1 MTLTFCLLVELFI
14 LVWALRRSGF
24 MLFPHGFMFYLM
36 SAQVFL
42 WLNAAEI
49 LRYEFLQL
57 WTSGAY
63 QTHMREMILIFFA
76 FFLASACCVPNRRV
90 SVRNLLADAAARTE
104 GVLVIINAGLLAFL
118 YVRLL
123 LQWYFLDWNVVWEN
137 DTYTEMNVA
146 GREVGLSGFVI
157 QSSRMFGVLTVILAT
172 YLFTRKNWG
181 MFALAVPLVTWHVLF
196 DLAAHSRA
204 AMVYFICAGLTL
216 MVLRHRGF
224 VAPSVLFACAFV
236 VLLGSL
242 TGRGSGHHGF
252 SSLPFYFT
260 NILTEPMD
268 VGDLTNIFE
277 GIFVTAEYFSQ
288 QLTYQDSYKILS
300 LMPTVSLIDGFTAVQ
315 KRFEI
320 KLFDPYVPNSAVTEV
335 LSFGAGYALVF
346 FSVQFGA
353 GWLSARALARD
364 QHLPA
369 LFVNALIALSCYL
382 QFTYSTRTVFRL
394 LLFSGAMAA
403 VLLFLDWRR
412 KVDANA
418 KPFVFEK
425 PSGRRARLAR
435 LGPETAAAP
444 PLEEVAE
451 IPAMPA
457 PRAGREAR
465 RSGIA
470 LDTILATRHGIPAE
484 TGVQARRRA
493 RAAEAL

>member
-1 MTLTFCLLVELFI
+1 
-14 LVWALRRSGF
+14 
-24 MLFPHGFMFYLM
+24 
-36 SAQVFL
+36 
-42 WLNAAEI
+42 
-49 LRYEFLQL
+49 
-57 WTSGAY
+57 
-63 QTHMREMILIFFA
+63 
-76 FFLASACCVPNRRV
+76 
-90 SVRNLLADAAARTE
+90 
-104 GVLVIINAGLLAFL
+104 
-118 YVRLL
+118 
-123 LQWYFLDWNVVWEN
+123 
-137 DTYTEMNVA
+137 
-146 GREVGLSGFVI
+146 
-157 QSSRMFGVLTVILAT
+157 
-172 YLFTRKNWG
+172 
-181 MFALAVPLVTWHVLF
+181 
-196 DLAAHSRA
+196 
-204 AMVYFICAGLTL
+204 
-216 MVLRHRGF
+216 
-224 VAPSVLFACAFV
+224 
-236 VLLGSL
+236 
-242 TGRGSGHHGF
+242 
-252 SSLPFYFT
+252 
-260 NILTEPMD
+260 MD